1 MQTVYAIL
9 ADAIVVLH
17 MLFILFVVGGG
28 FLALKWPKL
37 IYLHIPAAIWGVYIE
52 FSGGICPLTP
62 WENWLRF
69 RSDQMGYQGGFIEH
83 YIIPI
88 IYPVGLTRDVQ
99 IVLGFVALLINLVA
113 YGLWIF
119 QWRKLCNR
127 KTSNKKTSNK

>member
-17 MLFILFVVGGG
+17 LLFILFVVSGG

-37 IYLHIPAAIWGVYIE
+37 VYLHIPAVVWGVYIE

-62 WENWLRF
+62 WENWLRLQ
-69 RSDQMGYQGGFIEH
+69 SDQLGYQGGFIEH

-88 IYPVGLTRDVQ
+88 IYPAGLTRDVQ
-99 IVLGFVALLINLVA
+99 MVLGLAALLINVVA
-113 YGLWIF
+113 YSLLVM
-119 QWRKLCNR
+119 QWRKR
-127 KTSNKKTSNK
+127 SNKKR